1 MVEALQSLKKTAMV
15 EGTEL
20 EEETEMSQNYDNWER
35 IVKAVLRREELRQVA
50 LYSSREPSFSSIS
63 SSFITE
69 AATPIHDYQNIQLGS
84 SSNTV
89 NETDWDRLL
98 PSDYED
104 IIARSVNP
112 VAYATKKDLYLSL
125 CDSPILLDGG
135 KMSFQLDKTTG
146 KKCYKIGLSKLDIF
160 VGDIRGRIETQML
173 SPKTRY
179 AAYLVFNLGKHFKG
193 FKSAKGIIKFVKYD
207 EDYEAE
213 ARAATLYL
221 QPVKA
226 KNGKIAVRRSDGRME
241 VQLGMFYN
249 DLGED
254 GPVEARLLA
263 KNYIR
268 SRSGFIV
275 RWIEF
280 RPTTN
285 AEIEFVPKKNVGN
298 RRKGIFSNLRIS
310 G

>member
-1 MVEALQSLKKTAMV
+1 
-15 EGTEL
+15 
-20 EEETEMSQNYDNWER
+20 MSQNYDNWER
-35 IVKAVLRREELRQVA
+35 VVEAVLRREELRQVA

-69 AATPIHDYQNIQLGS
+69 PATPIHDDQNIQLGT

-89 NETDWDRLL
+89 NETDWERLL

-135 KMSFQLDKTTG
+135 NKSFQLDKTTG
-146 KKCYKIGLSKLDIF
+146 KKCYMIGARELEIF
-160 VGDIRGRIETQML
+160 MADDPQALEWTSHKDSRFSSMVELFLVPWVDIRGRIETRML

-179 AAYLVFNLGKHFKG
+179 AAYLVFKLGNFRD
-193 FKSAKGIIKFVKYD
+193 FESAQGIIKYVKYD
-207 EDYEAE
+207 EDDEAE
-213 ARAATLYL
+213 ERAATLHL
-221 QPVKA
+221 QPVKS
-226 KNGKIAVRRSDGRME
+226 KNGKIAVRRSDGWME

-254 GPVEARLLA
+254 GPVEARMLGM
-263 KNYIR
+263 KTYIT
-268 SRSGFIV
+268 SGFIV
-275 RWIEF
+275 EGIEF

-285 AEIEFVPKKNVGN
+285 AEIGRN
-298 RRKGIFSNLRIS
+298 RRKGIFSNLRIF

>member
-1 MVEALQSLKKTAMV
+1 M
-15 EGTEL
+15 
-20 EEETEMSQNYDNWER
+20 EMSQNYDNWER
-35 IVKAVLRREELRQVA
+35 VVQAVLQREELRQVA

-63 SSFITE
+63 
-69 AATPIHDYQNIQLGS
+69 S

-104 IIARSVNP
+104 IIARSVTP

-125 CDSPILLDGG
+125 CDSPMLLDEG

-146 KKCYKIGLSKLDIF
+146 KKCYMIGARELEILGADDPMSFKWTSHKDSRFSTMIELLRIWW
-160 VGDIRGRIETQML
+160 VDIRGRIETQML

-179 AAYLVFNLGKHFKG
+179 AAYLVFKLGKYFRR
-193 FKSAKGIIKFVKYD
+193 FESAKGIIKYVKYD

-213 ARAATLYL
+213 KRAATLHL
-221 QPVKA
+221 EPVKS
-226 KNGKIAVRRSDGRME
+226 KNGKIAVRRSDGWME

-254 GPVEARLLA
+254 GQVEARLMG
-263 KNYIR
+263 KNTYING
-268 SRSGFIV
+268 GFIV
-275 RWIEF
+275 EGIEF

-285 AEIEFVPKKNVGN
+285 AERN
-298 RRKGIFSNLRIS
+298 RRKGIFSNMRIF

>member
-1 MVEALQSLKKTAMV
+1 
-15 EGTEL
+15 
-20 EEETEMSQNYDNWER
+20 MSEKYDNWER
-35 IVKAVLRREELRQVA
+35 LVKVVLRREELRQVA

-69 AATPIHDYQNIQLGS
+69 PATPIHDDQNIQLGS

-135 KMSFQLDKTTG
+135 NTSFQLDKTTG
-146 KKCYKIGLSKLDIF
+146 KKCYMIGARELRISCDPEVLEWTSHKDSRFSTMIDLLR
-160 VGDIRGRIETQML
+160 VWWVDIRGRIETQML

-179 AAYLVFNLGKHFKG
+179 AAYLVFKLGKYFRG
-193 FKSAKGIIKFVKYD
+193 FESGKGIIKYVKYD

-213 ARAATLYL
+213 KRAATLHL
-221 QPVKA
+221 QPVKF
-226 KNGKIAVRRSDGRME
+226 KNGKIAVRRSDGWME

-254 GPVEARLLA
+254 GQVEARLMG
-263 KNYIR
+263 KNTYING
-268 SRSGFIV
+268 GFIV
-275 RWIEF
+275 EGIDF

-285 AEIEFVPKKNVGN
+285 AEIERN
-298 RRKGIFSNLRIS
+298 RRKGIFSNLCVYP
-310 G
+310 

>member
-1 MVEALQSLKKTAMV
+1 
-15 EGTEL
+15 
-20 EEETEMSQNYDNWER
+20 MSQNYDNWER
-35 IVKAVLRREELRQVA
+35 IVETVLRREELRQVA

-69 AATPIHDYQNIQLGS
+69 PANPIHDDQNIQLGS

-89 NETDWDRLL
+89 SEMDWERLL

-146 KKCYKIGLSKLDIF
+146 KKCYMIGARELRISCDPEVWECTSFKSSRFSMVVELLLVRSF
-160 VGDIRGRIETQML
+160 DIRGRIETQML

-179 AAYLVFNLGKHFKG
+179 AAYLVFKFGKNFDG
-193 FKSAKGIIKFVKYD
+193 FESIKGIIKFFKHD
-207 EDYEAE
+207 KDYEAE
-213 ARAATLYL
+213 ERATTLHL
-221 QPVKA
+221 LPVKS
-226 KNGKIAVRRSDGRME
+226 KNGKIAVRRYDGWME
-241 VQLGMFYN
+241 LQLGMFYN
-249 DLGED
+249 DLGD
-254 GPVEARLLA
+254 DSPVVVLLKE
-263 KNYIR
+263 KNDYIN
-268 SRSGFIV
+268 SGLIV
-275 RWIEF
+275 EGIEF

-285 AEIEFVPKKNVGN
+285 TEIERN